1 LSSGDTPSTGCGIL
15 GRNPLL
21 AVLVFAS
28 SGIALGVG
36 LSFWEP
42 EDAETKANV
51 LLWLGLIG
59 DMFIRSL
66 KAVVL
71 PMVFVSVILSI
82 VDMMDMGK
90 ASAIGYKTIAWYT
103 TTTAIASIVGLVS
116 VLVFKPLF
124 EEGSFEKGGTTTVM
138 MGCNEAGFYMT
149 ELEDGTIACVEG
161 EAPDADFS
169 FTELTN
175 TLMKKAS
182 GKRDDLT
189 MSETVYSGVF
199 TKLITDNI
207 TGSFVDGNFAS
218 VIIFAIVFGI
228 ALGGV
233 LSEDP
238 AARRS
243 NNVIGFFDGINKVFI
258 KLINWIIMVTPFAV
272 FSLIVKA
279 IASQSDL
286 QGSFGNVGWL
296 IVAAMVGFLTHFII
310 VDIILLGF
318 TTKRNPLTYLKHVI
332 PAQTTALACASSAA
346 TLPVTM
352 KCVEAS
358 GWIPKTVYNFVCPL
372 GATVNM
378 DGYVVMDSKGDIPLA
393 VLFLTLNI
401 CPFCCSFSSAIYFP
415 CACVWLAVLNGEEVN
430 FASCLLLI
438 ILSTVGSAGSAPVPS
453 AGLVLVITAYNTV
466 FNSTGTPDGFEFI
479 VAIDWFLDRV
489 RTSLNVTG
497 DAVVCAIIT
506 ATTEGIDEPRM
517 TNDASAST
525 KNVED
530 NSSDDADNNFVKQES
545 GSSDA
550 DA

>member
-1 LSSGDTPSTGCGIL
+1 MSSDESPSPGCGIL

-21 AVLVFAS
+21 AVLIFAS
-28 SGIALGVG
+28 SGIGLGVG

-42 EDAETKANV
+42 EDPETKSNV
-51 LLWLGLIG
+51 LLWLGLVG

-116 VLVFKPLF
+116 VLIFKPLF
-124 EEGSFEKGGTTTVM
+124 EEGSFEKGGSTSVM
-138 MGCNEAGFYMT
+138 MGCNEEGFYMT

-161 EAPDADFS
+161 NGPDIDFT
-169 FTELTN
+169 FTEITN
-175 TLMKKAS
+175 TLMKRAS

-296 IVAAMVGFLTHFII
+296 IVAAMAGFVTHFFI
-310 VDIILLGF
+310 VDVGLLAF
-318 TTKRNPLTYLKHVI
+318 TTKRNPFTYLKNVI

-358 GWIPKTVYNFVCPL
+358 GWVPKTVYNFVCPL

-378 DGYVVMDSKGDIPLA
+378 DG
-393 VLFLTLNI
+393 
-401 CPFCCSFSSAIYFP
+401 SAIYFP
-415 CACVWLAVLNGEEVN
+415 CACVWLAVLNGNEVN

-479 VAIDWFLDRV
+479 VAIDWFLDRI

-506 ATTEGIDEPRM
+506 ATTDGIEEHHAPKD
-517 TNDASAST
+517 T
-525 KNVED
+525 KHGGSQD
-530 NSSDDADNNFVKQES
+530 SSSEDADKQES
-545 GSSDA
+545 GSVA
-550 DA
+550 NA

>member
-1 LSSGDTPSTGCGIL
+1 MSSEDTPSNPGCGIL
-15 GRNPLL
+15 GRNPLI
-21 AVLVFAS
+21 AVLCFAS
-28 SGIALGVG
+28 TGIGLGVG
-36 LSFWEP
+36 LSYWEP
-42 EDAETKANV
+42 DDPETKKNV
-51 LLWLGLIG
+51 LLWLGLVG

-90 ASAIGYKTIAWYT
+90 ASAIGYKTIGWYT
-103 TTTAIASIVGLVS
+103 LTTAIASIIGLIS
-116 VLVFKPLF
+116 VLIFKPLF
-124 EEGSFEKGGTTTVM
+124 EEGSFEKSTTTMVS
-138 MGCNEAGFYMT
+138 MGCNEVGFYMT

-161 EAPDADFS
+161 SGADIDFTFS
-169 FTELTN
+169 DLTN

-207 TGSFVDGNFAS
+207 TSAFVAGNFAS
-218 VIIFAIVFGI
+218 VIIFAIVFGV
-228 ALGGV
+228 ALGTV
-233 LSEDP
+233 LGEDP
-238 AARRS
+238 VARRQNS
-243 NNVIGFFDGINKVFI
+243 VIGFFDGLNKVFI

-286 QGSFGNVGWL
+286 AGSFGNVGWL
-296 IVAAMVGFLTHFII
+296 IAAAIAGFVMHFLV
-310 VDIILLGF
+310 VDIGLLAF
-318 TTKRNPLTYLKHVI
+318 TTKRNPFTYLKHII

-358 GWIPKTVYNFVCPL
+358 GWASKTVINFVCPL

-378 DGYVVMDSKGDIPLA
+378 DG
-393 VLFLTLNI
+393 
-401 CPFCCSFSSAIYFP
+401 SAIYFP

-479 VAIDWFLDRV
+479 VAIDWFLDRI

-497 DAVVCAIIT
+497 DACVCAIIS
-506 ATTEGIDEPRM
+506 ATTEGLEMEDTPKNKDI
-517 TNDASAST
+517 DASS
-525 KNVED
+525 EE
-530 NSSDDADNNFVKQES
+530 DADKISQE
-545 GSSDA
+545 DA
-550 DA
+550 